1 MKFCI
6 FIIYYK
12 TSFVKKRLLRI
23 PRHNAEFTYL
33 TILKRGLRACN
44 PLFGLVYSSMVMR
57 ISPLVVLISQSPPS
71 VDLGTS
77 TDPEEVSA

>member
-12 TSFVKKRLLRI
+12 TSFVKKRLQRI
-23 PRHNAEFTYL
+23 LGHIAEFTYFQ
-33 TILKRGLRACN
+33 KKKKGLRACN

-57 ISPLVVLISQSPPS
+57 MEPLVVLISQSPPS

-77 TDPEEVSA
+77 TDPEVVSA